1 MVVDRPLNLDQ
12 SARQERELLAVVGG
26 LVHELGAQHPIEIT
40 VSLASRLDRDLGI
53 DSLGRTELIL
63 RIERAFQARLPA
75 DILSEAQTVG
85 DLLTALR
92 HAVPLVRQAHVTGS
106 APISLPTVSVPGDAA
121 TLIDVLE
128 WHATRC
134 PDRLHLTLLED
145 ERTVLGTMTYGQL
158 AQAARKVAMSL
169 IGLDV
174 VPGDRIALMLPTG
187 MDFFAGFFGAIYA
200 GAVPVPIYPPA
211 RLAVLE
217 EHMRRQAGILG
228 NAGARVLITVP
239 EALRFASFLRGEVTA
254 LESVETVASLD
265 ERRMA
270 VQLPPN
276 PDANATTF
284 IQYTSGATGEPKGV
298 VLSHANLLANIRA
311 IGNAVEPSSADVFVS
326 WLPLY
331 HDLGLIG
338 GWLACLYYGVRFC
351 VMSPLSFLRRPESWL
366 WAIHSFRG
374 TLSASPNFGLEL
386 CVDKIDDADI
396 AGLDLSSLR
405 MVVNGAEPV
414 SVPTLR
420 RFISRFSRYGFRPEA
435 MAPSFGLAENTVALT
450 IPPLGRPPLADRVDR
465 DALSGRGIAEPAKPD
480 DAKALEIA
488 SCGRPLPGHEVRIVD
503 EVGRRL
509 GERHEGRLEFRGPS
523 ATSGYFQNKLE
534 SRELFRHGGWLDSGD
549 LAYMAGGEVYVTGRV
564 KDIIIRA
571 GHHIYPQEIEQ
582 AIAQVPGIFK
592 NGVAAFGVRD
602 ASQGTERIV
611 VIAETA
617 EREPTVRMSLQKRA
631 QEAAADILGVPLDEV
646 ILVPPQTVPKTANE
660 KIRRS
665 AAKGLYESGRIGEQL
680 PSFRRQVTH
689 LLWEG
694 GISQARHLV
703 KLVGPILYAG
713 WWWTVVAVMST
724 LAWLAVMILPRL
736 EWRWAVVRAL
746 ARVALTAIGV
756 PLSVTGAER
765 VPTGNAVL
773 AFNHASYADA
783 LVIAAVLPGAPAFAA
798 KGELAGQL
806 FAGPFLR
813 RLGACFVERYAVPE
827 SLADTEA
834 LEQVAKAGRLLVFF
848 PEGTFTRRTGLA
860 GFYLGAFE
868 VASKA
873 GLPVIPAA
881 IRGTRLMLRGEQ
893 WFPRWARV
901 SVEFADPILPAGAGF
916 SSVVKL
922 RDTVRKAILARC
934 GEPDL
939 GDLTRPEPPAP
950 RR

>member
-1 MVVDRPLNLDQ
+1 MDRPLNLDQ
-12 SARQERELLAVVGG
+12 SAGQERELLAVVEG
-26 LVHELGAQHPIEIT
+26 LARELQARRAAEISI
-40 VSLASRLDRDLGI
+40 SLVSRLDRDLGI

-63 RIERAFQARLPA
+63 RIERAFQARLPP
-75 DILSEAQTVG
+75 DTVSEAQTVG
-85 DLLTALR
+85 DLLAALR
-92 HAVPLVRQAHVTGS
+92 HAAPFVRQTHAIFP
-106 APISLPTVSVPGDAA
+106 APTSLPTVSAPTDAA

-128 WHATRC
+128 WHANGC

-145 ERTVLGTMTYGQL
+145 ERTVLGTMTYGEL
-158 AQAARKVAMSL
+158 AQAARGVAMSL
-169 IGLDV
+169 ISLDL
-174 VPGDRIALMLPTG
+174 VPGDRVALMLPTG

-200 GAVPVPIYPPA
+200 GGVPVPIYPPA

-217 EHMRRQAGILG
+217 EHMRRQAGILR
-228 NAGARVLITVP
+228 NAGARVLITMP
-239 EALRFASFLRGEVTA
+239 EALRFASFLRGQVET
-254 LESVETVASLD
+254 LESVETVASLH
-265 ERRMA
+265 ERGMV
-270 VQLPPN
+270 VQLPPT

-284 IQYTSGATGEPKGV
+284 IQYTSGATGDPKGV

-311 IGNAVEPSSADVFVS
+311 IGKAVEASPADAFVS

-338 GWLACLYYGVRFC
+338 GWLACLYYAARFY

-374 TLSASPNFGLEL
+374 TLSASPNFGFEM
-386 CVDKIDDADI
+386 CVNQINDADI

-414 SVPTLR
+414 SVPTFL
-420 RFISRFSRYGFRPEA
+420 RFISRFSRYGFRPGA
-435 MAPSFGLAENTVALT
+435 MAPCFGLAENTVALT

-465 DALSGRGIAEPAKPD
+465 DALSGQGIAEPAKPH
-480 DAKALEIA
+480 DASALEIA
-488 SCGRPLPGHEVRIVD
+488 SCGQPLPGHEVRIVD
-503 EVGRRL
+503 ELGRRL
-509 GERHEGRLEFRGPS
+509 EERHEGRLEFRGPS
-523 ATSGYFQNKLE
+523 ATSGYFRNEFE

-571 GHHIYPQEIEQ
+571 GRHIYPQEIEQ

-602 ASQGTERIV
+602 TSQGTERIV

-617 EREPTVRMSLQKRA
+617 ERNPIERAALQRRA
-631 QEAAADILGVPLDEV
+631 QEAAADILGVPLDEM

-665 AAKGLYESGRIGEQL
+665 AAKGLYESGRIGEQP
-680 PSFRRQVTH
+680 PSFRQQVEH
-689 LLWEG
+689 LLREG
-694 GISQARHLV
+694 GLSQARRLV
-703 KLVGPILYAG
+703 KFVGPVVYAG
-713 WWWTVVAVMST
+713 WWWSVVAVIST
-724 LAWLAVMILPRL
+724 LAWLAVMVLPRL

-746 ARVALTAIGV
+746 ARVALMAVGV
-756 PLSVTGAER
+756 PLSVTGAEHL
-765 VPTGNAVL
+765 PTGNALL

-783 LVIAAVLPGAPAFAA
+783 LVIAAILPGAPAFAA
-798 KGELAGQL
+798 KRELAGQL
-806 FAGPFLR
+806 LAGPFLR
-813 RLGACFVERYAVPE
+813 RLGACFVERYSVLD
-827 SLADTEA
+827 SLADTEVLA
-834 LEQVAKAGRLLVFF
+834 QVAKAGLLLVFF
-848 PEGTFTRRTGLA
+848 PEGTFTRRTGLS

-868 VASKA
+868 VASRAK
-873 GLPVIPAA
+873 LPVIPAA

-901 SVEFADPILPAGAGF
+901 SVEFAEPISPNGADF

-922 RDTVRKAILARC
+922 RDAVRKAILARC

-939 GDLTRPEPPAP
+939 GELTKPEPPAP